1 MVHNTQIKAQYNTS
15 INTYSFD
22 NNFKYVKNY
31 IKKSDLSIANLET
44 SLTAKNK
51 KIHCVVNS
59 FLFIYNFTIYIKY
72 SLTPCKYHS

>member
-59 FLFIYNFTIYIKY
+59 RL
-72 SLTPCKYHS
+72 